1 MGQAFA
7 PRPTPRF
14 APPGETGRGGCAG
27 CRNPAPV
34 PPLSMAFQ
42 PILRCG
48 EAEQGLFAYEAL
60 VRGPGG
66 EGAGSVLSQI
76 HDGNRY
82 AFDQTC
88 RVRAIE
94 LAAGLGLLEGPALL
108 SINFLP
114 NAVYEP
120 RACIR
125 TSLEAARRVG
135 LPHER
140 LVFEFTEHEAM
151 LEPAHLLRILAEYRE
166 IGFRTAIDD
175 FGAGHSGLTLLAEFR
190 PDVVKLD
197 MALLRG
203 ADGDAARR
211 TILRHIVAM
220 CVELGCEVV
229 AEGVETAGEF
239 AVLRDLGVTLFQGYL
254 LGRPQF
260 EALPRAS
267 CPA

>member
-1 MGQAFA
+1 
-7 PRPTPRF
+7 
-14 APPGETGRGGCAG
+14 
-27 CRNPAPV
+27 
-34 PPLSMAFQ
+34 MAFQ

-48 EAEQGLFAYEAL
+48 EGQQGLFAYEAL
-60 VRGPGG
+60 VRGPAG
-66 EGAGSVLSQI
+66 EGAGTVLSQI

-114 NAVYEP
+114 NAVYQP

-140 LVFEFTEHEAM
+140 LVFEFTEHEA
-151 LEPAHLLRILAEYRE
+151 LHDPAHLLRILAEYRE

-203 ADGDAARR
+203 ADRDAARR

-229 AEGVETAGEF
+229 AEGVETEGEF
-239 AVLRDLGVTLFQGYL
+239 HTLRELGVTLFQGYL
-254 LGRPQF
+254 LGRPAF